1 MRILLLL
8 LVISALLASG
18 CTPKET
24 VPTPVAVTPQGSA
37 SPGAP
42 SPIATSKAEDA
53 AWAKVVQEAKK
64 EGRVAIYSF
73 ALAGDAGEAVSRAFY
88 NKYGVKLDI
97 VAGTS
102 PTLLERVKSEYRA
115 KQFMTDLADMSSS
128 RILELKDAS
137 ITTSAKD
144 LPVLQDKASWYTHP
158 FELDADG
165 HVLSYYSTQMTPYIN
180 TTLVKPGDEP
190 QSWLDLLQPR
200 WKGKVMVGDPGVY
213 AGTTYLYYAMVK
225 KTNRLSEDYF
235 RQLGG
240 QIGKFVPGGA
250 RDQVLV
256 LVRGEGPI
264 NITASSSGGAS
275 LIAEGAPVKAINI
288 KEGGMFS
295 PSTVMATLSKAPHPN
310 SSKLFLNWFLSAEGL
325 RVFAEAASATTMRK
339 DVPDFLPSAAKIDL
353 SKAVSLNFVDMDEIN
368 KLYNDGY
375 VTKLWKGEAGK

>member
-1 MRILLLL
+1 MKILFFL
-8 LVISALLASG
+8 LVILSLLASS
-18 CTPKET
+18 CTPK
-24 VPTPVAVTPQGSA
+24 VSAPSPVATTPQGSA
-37 SPGAP
+37 PPNVLATVT
-42 SPIATSKAEDA
+42 TSKADDA
-53 AWAKVVQEAKK
+53 SWAKVVQEARK

-73 ALAGDAGEAVSRAFY
+73 ALAGDAGEAISRAFY

-102 PTLLERVKSEYRA
+102 PALLERVKSEYRA
-115 KQFMTDLADMSSS
+115 KQFMTDVADMSSS

-144 LPVLQDKASWYTHP
+144 IPVLKDKAGWYTHP
-158 FELDADG
+158 FDLDPDG

-190 QSWLDLLQPR
+190 KSWLDLLQPR
-200 WKGKVMVGDPGVY
+200 WKGKVMAGDPGVY
-213 AGTTYLYYAMVK
+213 AATTYLYYSMVK

-240 QIGKFVPGGA
+240 QISKFVPGGA

-264 NITASSSGGAS
+264 NITASSSGGSS
-275 LIAEGAPVKAINI
+275 LITEGAPVKAIDL

-295 PSTVMATLSKAPHPN
+295 PSTVSAMLSKAPHPN
-310 SSKLFLNWFLSAEGL
+310 SARLFLNWFLSAEGL
-325 RVFAEAASATTMRK
+325 RIFAEAASATTMRK
-339 DVPDFLPSAAKIDL
+339 DVPDFLPSTAKIDL
-353 SKAVSLNFVDMDEIN
+353 SKAISLNFVDMDEIN
-368 KLYNDGY
+368 KLYNAGY
-375 VTKLWKGEAGK
+375 VTKLWKGETGK